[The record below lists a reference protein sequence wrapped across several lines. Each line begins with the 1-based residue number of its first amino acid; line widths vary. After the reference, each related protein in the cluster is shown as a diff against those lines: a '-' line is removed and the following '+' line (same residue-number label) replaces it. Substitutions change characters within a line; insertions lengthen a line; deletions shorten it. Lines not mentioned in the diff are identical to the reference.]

1 MIYLDTSVVMAQL
14 FDEAKAP
21 PASLW
26 QQTLISSRLLV
37 YELWNRIHARRLSQS
52 HQAEAR
58 ALIGAVN
65 FVEMTAP
72 VLARALQPFPVS
84 VVTLDALHLAT
95 MDYLRGRGEH
105 VELASYDERLLV
117 AARSLGFASAAL

>member
-1 MIYLDTSVVMAQL
+1 VIYLDTSVVLAQL

-26 QQTLISSRLLV
+26 HQTLISSRLLV
-37 YELWNRIHARRLSQS
+37 YELWNRVHARRLSQS
-52 HQAEAR
+52 YQAEAR

-65 FVEMTAP
+65 FVEMTPP
-72 VLARALQPFPVS
+72 VLARALEPFPVS
-84 VVTLDALHLAT
+84 VATLDALHLAT

-105 VELASYDERLLV
+105 VELASYDERLLA
-117 AARSLGFASAAL
+117 AARSLGFTPAAL